1 MHSDSQISTSDKQRT
16 NSNVLHLFFLL
27 LVPIFEERPCVNAKI
42 CDPVCPNYNHV
53 DLRNQPNLTTVR
65 LEAVFNIQ
73 RVDFLPY
80 GKLDFQE
87 LYLEVL
93 DDKTKIQSKLNPIK
107 ITDEEFNN
115 NVSTKSISNLIMD
128 RTYRPILKVY
138 VSMDRKGS
146 TSSNNNSQIEAFI
159 IKCNGTVSKM

>member
-1 MHSDSQISTSDKQRT
+1 MFWIW
-16 NSNVLHLFFLL
+16 FFYLL
-27 LVPIFEERPCVNAKI
+27 APTFEERPCVNAKI
-42 CDPVCPNYNHV
+42 CDPVCPKYNRV

-138 VSMDRKGS
+138 VSMDRNGS
-146 TSSNNNSQIEAFI
+146 TSSDNHSHIEAFI
-159 IKCNGTVSKM
+159 IKCKGKVSKM